1 MKTEKSSPLGNRFI
15 YLKGPENFQA
25 IEAEDIVK
33 KPEGSTLKNPDKGK
47 TIPKMSA
54 SERAK
59 MEKEGYSIDEIAQER
74 QELRHKADS
83 RLNDYYRQNTT
94 DNTVVEESRYLELQ
108 RQLKDAENDDDINK
122 VLLEIGKI
130 PAENDKLKTQEID
143 ENKEIPLSHEKLK
156 PLRQKWL
163 RLCDDNL
170 HLIGLN
176 QQDSFKKYFDDQLE
190 KGATV
195 KKAKGL
201 LKDFEGV
208 NSQHPDGL
216 FPRREVYEDF
226 KKIFSEYHLGEP
238 FKVSDYIKQQGLSER
253 RPFLEN
259 AKEAD
264 KILRTTNDQLYTPE
278 TRKQIMGQILGV
290 KGLKNGV
297 TPCKNPSE
305 QKDQIRLLEQIND
318 QESQNFVMFNPGSNS
333 IQIGKQTIER
343 MSKATQ
349 DTIMAGY
356 KGNTDLKMRLE
367 AVRDWPN
374 LMEKETKLSQ
384 ELGKLYE
391 NDPTGLEEA
400 LSTWGKMDYFEKQK
414 AIEKHKKMVKEN
426 ADKDETQRE
435 MLRDTAF
442 EKINKAVDKQDI
454 SKSTAVKYREW
465 FEYPDKKEPRTL
477 EELKKAFRTLTG
489 TAETKYS
496 LKGFEVRHTGFDRKI
511 ENLKN
516 INPDYKEE
524 KIKDFEDRYHNAGWT
539 PREEIEKELDAE
551 ITKEEKE
558 ADELKKMERASTKT
572 SDKKVDTEY
581 LKDGDKAID
590 RAKDLMVKSPAEAM
604 SVLTEF
610 IKEQQ
615 REKKEISKELREKI
629 TSLMRAISHLID
641 AFGPGEILENTTGK
655 VLEKSVEKVMATDAR
670 LQQQAEE
677 HQVISQNLAGI
688 DQSERHHQGQTDT
701 RERARKESLE
711 AFESGSEE
719 ERIAQ
724 SYWEG
729 TDDTHILQENDH
741 GEVVSDEVT
750 TITMDDQDY
759 NREELTD
766 LRAETYKKNEELRTK
781 RGLTDVEILNKS
793 GQTMSFDAAE
803 AKNDEDK
810 EWLAEEVKEAAAE
823 DAAPKLGKLLGLDD
837 FSAFEEHERTALHR
851 AAIQKIE
858 ERDEQRVEK
867 T

>member
-1 MKTEKSSPLGNRFI
+1 MKTEKSSPLGNRFL
-15 YLKGPENFQA
+15 YFKGPEDFQA
-25 IEAEDIVK
+25 IEAEDIAK
-33 KPEGSTLKNPDKGK
+33 KPEGSSLKNPDKGK

-74 QELRHKADS
+74 QELKHKADS

-94 DNTVVEESRYLELQ
+94 DNTVVEEGRYLELQ
-108 RQLKDAENDDDINK
+108 RQLQDAENDDDIKN

-170 HLIGLN
+170 PLIGLN

-208 NSQHPDGL
+208 TSQHPDGL
-216 FPRREVYEDF
+216 FPRREVYADF
-226 KKIFSEYHLGEP
+226 KKIFSEYHLGDP
-238 FKVSDYIKQQGLSER
+238 FKNSDYIKNEGLSER

-264 KILRTTNDQLYTPE
+264 KVLRTTNDQLYTPE

-290 KGLKNGV
+290 RGLKNGA
-297 TPCKNPSE
+297 TPCKNPGE
-305 QKDQIRLLEQIND
+305 QKDQIRLLEQIKD
-318 QESQNFVMFNPGSNS
+318 QEGQNFVLFDSGSNN

-374 LMEKETKLSQ
+374 LMEKEAKLSE

-391 NDPTGLEEA
+391 DDPAGLEEA
-400 LSTWGKMDYFEKQK
+400 LSTWVKMDYFEKQK

-442 EKINKAVDKQDI
+442 EKIDKALDKQDI
-454 SKSTAVKYREW
+454 SKSTADKYRAW
-465 FEYPDKKEPRTL
+465 FEDPAKKAPREL
-477 EELKKAFRTLTG
+477 EELKKAFKTLTG
-489 TAETKYS
+489 PEATKYS
-496 LKGFEVRHTGFDRKI
+496 LKAFEVHHATFDKKI
-511 ENLKN
+511 DHLKDV
-516 INPDYKEE
+516 NPDYDDA

-539 PREEIEKELDAE
+539 PREKIQQELDKE
-551 ITKEEKE
+551 VLKEEKE
-558 ADELKKMERASTKT
+558 ADEMKKMERASAKA
-572 SDKKVDTEY
+572 SDKEVDTEY

-590 RAKDLMVKSPAEAM
+590 RAKELMVKSPAEAM

-610 IKEQQ
+610 LKEQQ
-615 REKKEISKELREKI
+615 RAKKEIPKELREKI

-641 AFGPGEILENTTGK
+641 AFGPGEILEDTTVK
-655 VLEKSVEKVMATDAR
+655 VLEKSVEKVMATDTK
-670 LQQQAEE
+670 LKQQTEE

-688 DQSERHHQGQTDT
+688 DQSEKHHQGQTDT

-719 ERIAQ
+719 EQIAQ

-729 TDDTHILQENDH
+729 ADDTHILQENDH
-741 GEVVSDEVT
+741 GEIVSDEVT

-766 LRAETYKKNEELRTK
+766 LKAETYGKNEELRTK
-781 RGLTDVEILNKS
+781 RGLTDVEILSKS
-793 GQTMSFDAAE
+793 GQRMSFDAAE
-803 AKNDEDK
+803 AKHDEDG
-810 EWLAEEVKEAAAE
+810 EGLAEDVKEAAAE

-858 ERDEQRVEK
+858 EKDAQRVEK